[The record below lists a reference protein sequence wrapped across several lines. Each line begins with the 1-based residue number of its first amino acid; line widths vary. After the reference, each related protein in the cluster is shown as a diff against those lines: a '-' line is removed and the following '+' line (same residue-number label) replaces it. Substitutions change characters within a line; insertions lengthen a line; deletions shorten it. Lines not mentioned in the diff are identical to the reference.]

1 MSYKKDTKTL
11 LHLAGTCSPPKVMP
25 TTKQMGSR
33 KTSEL
38 AKLMVKYWAI
48 CFLLLKVDMMT
59 SCWEK
64 KKEIHLAIRSDES

>member
-1 MSYKKDTKTL
+1 
-11 LHLAGTCSPPKVMP
+11 
-25 TTKQMGSR
+25 MGSR
-33 KTSEL
+33 KTFEL